1 MNEVTLDVTL
11 YEPAK
16 PTFLLSLSSL
26 SETVEQLASSYRNPG
41 SGIVSGRIILIACS
55 QNLT

>member
-26 SETVEQLASSYRNPG
+26 SETVEPLASSYKNPG